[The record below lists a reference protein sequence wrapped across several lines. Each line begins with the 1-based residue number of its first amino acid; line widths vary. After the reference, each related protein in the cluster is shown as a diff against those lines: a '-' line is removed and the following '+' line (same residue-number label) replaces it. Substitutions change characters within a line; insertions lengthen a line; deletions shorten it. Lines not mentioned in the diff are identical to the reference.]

1 MEKRLPT
8 INSLIISNKGSF
20 EKLGKTMM
28 LYLFGFFT
36 QKELF
41 KMCKANR
48 KLFNSLKEFHK
59 KRESR
64 CNEVLSQIKV
74 INYKNEKHLLFS
86 AIHNNTVFPF
96 SDNNGEYLKFGVGF
110 YELYTHS
117 SKFNWTW
124 KQDKRYWEEVK
135 FENSNPQFLTPFLIH
150 VCFADINFAFHHVM
164 KNNYKLYFNQTFTTL
179 KTDTFIL
186 EVRLNKKLVYLDEH
200 FPPYKMI
207 ANARYKTKKQC
218 VLQKQYICEIYDL
231 SFEDF
236 SPAMDNIIE
245 VKISSKDN
253 NWKGGWGIDGG
264 ILEVKEPLFNIN

>member
-8 INSLIISNKGSF
+8 LNSLIKSNKNYF
-20 EKLGKTMM
+20 DKLGKTMM
-28 LYLFGFFT
+28 VYLFGFLT

-41 KMCKANR
+41 MICKANR
-48 KLFNSLKEFHK
+48 KLFNSLKDFHK
-59 KRESR
+59 KREER
-64 CNEVLSQIKV
+64 FNEVLNQIKG
-74 INYKNEKHLLFS
+74 IQYNKTEHLLFS
-86 AIHNNTVFPF
+86 AIHNKIQFPF
-96 SDNNGEYLKFGVGF
+96 SDYNGEYLKFGVGL

-117 SKFNWTW
+117 SQYNWTW
-124 KQDKRYWEEVK
+124 KQDKRYWEEMK

-150 VCFADINFAFHHVM
+150 VCFADINFSFHHVM
-164 KNNYKLYFNQTFTTL
+164 KNNYKLYFNQAFTTL
-179 KTDTFIL
+179 KSDSFLL

-218 VLQKQYICEIYDL
+218 ILQKQYICEIYDI

-236 SPAMDNIIE
+236 NSNMDNIIE
-245 VKISSKDN
+245 VKITSKDN